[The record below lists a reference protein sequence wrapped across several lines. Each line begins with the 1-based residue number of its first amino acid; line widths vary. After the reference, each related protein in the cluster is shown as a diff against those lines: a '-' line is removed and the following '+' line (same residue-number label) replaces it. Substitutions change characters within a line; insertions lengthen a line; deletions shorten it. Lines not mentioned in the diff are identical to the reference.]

1 MKEVIPMAELYLI
14 IDTET
19 ANDIDCPLCY
29 DISFAVID
37 RHGRIY
43 TKYSFVVQEIF
54 RHERDLMLSCYFA
67 DKLPQYE
74 ADIENGTRLLRS
86 ICDIREVLHK
96 VAKNFNARAI
106 MAHNALFDY
115 RALNNTIRY
124 ITKSKMRYFLPYNL
138 EIWDTLKMARQTF
151 GTSAEYKK
159 FCDEHSFLNKFNKPQ
174 LTAEVLYRYI
184 TNNVDFV
191 EAHTGDEDIKI
202 EKVIFSECIKVNPD
216 IDKRLFKTKE
226 EKERIEKEKA
236 EKKKKK
242 RKRVLTKPKE

>member
-37 RHGRIY
+37 KNGRIY

-54 RHERDLMLSCYFA
+54 RHERDLMTSCYFA

-86 ICDIREVLHK
+86 IYDIREVLHK
-96 VAKNFNARAI
+96 VAKNFNVRAI

-124 ITKSKMRYFLPYNL
+124 ITKSKTRYFLPYNL

-159 FCDEHSFLNKFNKPQ
+159 FCDEHSFLNKFNRPQ

-184 TNNVDFV
+184 TNNVDFI

-202 EKVIFSECIKVNPD
+202 EKVIFSECLKANPD
-216 IDKRLFKTKE
+216 IEKRLFKTKE

-236 EKKKKK
+236 EKKKRRKK
-242 RKRVLTKPKE
+242 VLTKPKE

>member
-1 MKEVIPMAELYLI
+1 MTYYLNFKKSFHYKINTKEVIPMAELYLI

-37 RHGRIY
+37 RNGRIY

-67 DKLPQYE
+67 GKLPQYE

-124 ITKSKMRYFLPYNL
+124 ITKSKTRYFLPYNL
-138 EIWDTLKMARQTF
+138 EIWDTLKMKPCGLRHTSSRQTM
-151 GTSAEYKK
+151 A
-159 FCDEHSFLNKFNKPQ
+159 LLP
-174 LTAEVLYRYI
+174 I
-184 TNNVDFV
+184 
-191 EAHTGDEDIKI
+191 
-202 EKVIFSECIKVNPD
+202 
-216 IDKRLFKTKE
+216 
-226 EKERIEKEKA
+226 
-236 EKKKKK
+236 
-242 RKRVLTKPKE
+242 